1 MNLGSNELTFCGH
14 ATFAIKTQSG
24 KHWIIDPWLEEN
36 PACPT
41 RLKNPAKVDTL
52 LLTHAH
58 YDHIG
63 DALRLATKHDA
74 TAIGIYETVAW
85 LQKKGVKKI
94 LGFNKGGT
102 IEHEGLKVTMTHAV
116 HSCGISDG
124 DDILY
129 GGEAAGYVVTLE
141 NGSRLYH
148 AGDTAVF
155 SDMKLIG
162 QLFKPDIAL
171 LPIGDH
177 YTMDPVQGAH
187 AIRLLGTKVV
197 VPMHYGTFPVLTGTP
212 EKLRDLTK
220 DISGLQI
227 IDLKP
232 GETLTGELKRL
243 VPA

>member
-1 MNLGSNELTFCGH
+1 L
-14 ATFAIKTQSG
+14 KTQSG
-24 KHWIIDPWLEEN
+24 KCWILDPWLEQN

-52 LLTHAH
+52 LISHAH
-58 YDHIG
+58 FDHIG

-85 LQKKGVKKI
+85 LQRKGAKNIV
-94 LGFNKGGT
+94 GFNKGGT
-102 IEHEGLKVTMTHAV
+102 IEHDGLKVTMTHAL

-129 GGEAAGYVVTLE
+129 GGEACGFVVTLE
-141 NGSRLYH
+141 NGVRIYH
-148 AGDTAVF
+148 SGDTAVF
-155 SDMKLIG
+155 GDMKIIG
-162 QLFKPDIAL
+162 ELYKPDIAL
-171 LPIGDH
+171 LPIGDY
-177 YTMDPVQGAH
+177 YTMDPVQGAY
-187 AIRLLGTKVV
+187 AIRLLGTKVI
-197 VPMHYGTFPVLTGTP
+197 VPMHYGTFPVLSGTP
-212 EKLRDLTK
+212 QRLRELTS

-227 IDLKP
+227 VDLKP